1 MTKAIRFAHLA
12 LLGVALIY
20 GANYAIAKIVMD
32 DQYIGPSGFILMRA
46 VTATMLFWITFR
58 RTGNTIPQGNDRW
71 RLMLCGLL
79 GVAANQTLFFEGLAR
94 TSPIHASLIMVITPL
109 LVLLLSTIIAG
120 RWPSSRTILGMMLA
134 AGGTVWLILQG
145 NGNSSSAK
153 ADWLGDLMVAGNAIS
168 YAGYLVL
175 VQPLMKKY
183 PAGWILKWV
192 FFFGMIPVLFN
203 GWSEAVLVDWSR
215 FTTPVW
221 LSFLYVLLFTTYLT
235 YLFNAWALQHVAA
248 VTVSAYIYLQPLIAA
263 LAAVLLGQD
272 HPTWMVF
279 FAGLLICGGVWM
291 ASKSP
296 VLVEK

>member
-1 MTKAIRFAHLA
+1 
-12 LLGVALIY
+12 
-20 GANYAIAKIVMD
+20 MD
-32 DQYIGPSGFILMRA
+32 DRYIGPSGFILMRA
-46 VTATMLFWITFR
+46 VTATVLFWITFR
-58 RTGNTIPQGNDRW
+58 RTGNAIPQGNDRW

-120 RWPSSRTILGMMLA
+120 RWPSLRTILGMMLA
-134 AGGTVWLILQG
+134 AAGTVWLILQG
-145 NGNSSSAK
+145 NENGSSTK
-153 ADWLGDLMVAGNAIS
+153 GDWLGDLMVAGNAIS

-203 GWSEAVLVDWSR
+203 GWNEAVLVDWSR

-221 LSFLYVLLFTTYLT
+221 LSFLYVLFFTTYLT

-279 FAGLLICGGVWM
+279 FSGLLICGGVWM

-296 VLVEK
+296 VLAEK